1 MTKEPDM
8 MHPLA
13 GVFLVTEANYR
24 RERAI
29 EAFRPFRRNRNQE
42 PDTIDS
48 PAVVLPRQR
57 AAATEATKEQV
68 DHQHAA

>member
-1 MTKEPDM
+1 MSKEPDM

-13 GVFLVTEANYR
+13 GVFLVTEAEYR

-29 EAFRPFRRNRNQE
+29 EAFRPFRRNRNPE
-42 PDTIDS
+42 PDTIHN
-48 PAVVLPRQR
+48 PAVGLPRQR
-57 AAATEATKEQV
+57 AAVTEGKKEQL